1 MDTTSVKTPVGYM
14 RQNQS
19 TDEKLIGQNK
29 NRNTPS
35 FSYRR
40 NLVWKSTVRV
50 PYFLDERS
58 NMIDKEE
65 RQHRNFKSISA
76 KDKI

>member
-35 FSYRR
+35 FSNRR

-65 RQHRNFKSISA
+65 RQPRNFKSISA